1 MEEDLKIEREWR
13 ERLQVKE
20 KRKRKNAT
28 SKRTLPGRP
37 FFNVSIAQ
45 ETNIADR
52 ETINKLKQ
60 ETDFLRQVSNDYD
73 NIR

>member
-1 MEEDLKIEREWR
+1 MAGTTTGKRKKEKKECDLKAYFAR
-13 ERLQVKE
+13 
-20 KRKRKNAT
+20 
-28 SKRTLPGRP
+28 SS
-37 FFNVSIAQ
+37 FFNASIAQ